1 LCCEFYKD
9 HSQHAEVSSQE
20 QILKQHVA
28 YQSLDQTKQKS
39 KNLDIG
45 SIPTASSVSSD
56 VHNDEYT
63 AVFNAFE
70 SSGNYNDGGN
80 DSAAPAS
87 QHAAKK
93 PARNTKSD
101 LLRRYQIVKG
111 HPWNGDSSITAKA
124 LKIIVRELEALASG
138 KAASDAATNT
148 AAMEVFKSSKKLP
161 VKSES
166 KSNSKSKSKKKA
178 KRSQSY
184 SSSDSCSSRDSESC
198 EASMNPANVIATTS
212 AAGNEASKSSKKSSN
227 KSKSK
232 SKSKS
237 KKIKNRNAAKNFPRV
252 ATVVALVIP
261 VLLQAVVRQTL
272 AKISYQ
278 S

>member
-1 LCCEFYKD
+1 MSTETANQQAQLFEALHVGHDKIVRKRQGNYGVEILSRHCFNPEVVKSVKCIFGFLLDNDGCNEKSQYRCDKCNALCCEFYKD

-20 QILKQHVA
+20 QILKQHIA

-56 VHNDEYT
+56 VHNVEYT

-87 QHAAKK
+87 QQHAAKK

-124 LKIIVRELEALASG
+124 LKIIVKELEALASG
-138 KAASDAATNT
+138 KAASDAASNT

-178 KRSQSY
+178 KRPILI
-184 SSSDSCSSRDSESC
+184 E
-198 EASMNPANVIATTS
+198 
-212 AAGNEASKSSKKSSN
+212 
-227 KSKSK
+227 
-232 SKSKS
+232 
-237 KKIKNRNAAKNFPRV
+237 
-252 ATVVALVIP
+252 
-261 VLLQAVVRQTL
+261 
-272 AKISYQ
+272 
-278 S
+278 